1 MPANRKLDIK
11 FRPMIGRIFSI
22 RRMSNIPYYL
32 KEKCGRKDGILNP
45 KDIGD
50 GVLVLNENNTRI
62 NIILQN
68 GSSVWIGKYY
78 LHKEL
83 KTDLKDKNKELL
95 NKILN
100 LIHETCLSLYSD
112 NIESKKAAKT
122 LESCLLHLRQLEEQI
137 K

>member
-1 MPANRKLDIK
+1 MPANRKLDLK

-22 RRMSNIPYYL
+22 RKISYIPYYL
-32 KEKCGRKDGILNP
+32 TEKCGRKDGILHF
-45 KDIGD
+45 KDMGE

-68 GSSVWIGKYY
+68 GKSVWIGKYY
-78 LHKEL
+78 IHKEL
-83 KTDLKDKNKELL
+83 KTDIKDTKKELI

-100 LIHETCLSLYSD
+100 LIHETCLSLYSE
-112 NIESKKAAKT
+112 NVESKKAAKT
-122 LESCLLHLRQLEEQI
+122 LESCLLHIRQLEEQI